1 VSGGRSRFVS
11 ILWTLIPLSWKW
23 ALMAADDRSVAY
35 LLAYLGAS
43 WYFVGEA
50 RPRRLF
56 LVDALPQLASTI
68 VGIVVLV
75 VTRGF
80 TLMVTTQLLFNL
92 GAVGPRIAVVLS
104 GNSGVK
110 DAYAFA
116 HRLFRFAVTAFSPVL
131 QFIQGWIPEGGLPS
145 MVHRIHRALQLTP
158 VLGLLG
164 GTGLAASAHGPPM
177 Y

>member
-1 VSGGRSRFVS
+1 
-11 ILWTLIPLSWKW
+11 
-23 ALMAADDRSVAY
+23 
-35 LLAYLGAS
+35 
-43 WYFVGEA
+43 
-50 RPRRLF
+50 
-56 LVDALPQLASTI
+56 
-68 VGIVVLV
+68 
-75 VTRGF
+75 
-80 TLMVTTQLLFNL
+80 
-92 GAVGPRIAVVLS
+92 VVLS

-158 VLGLLG
+158 VQGLLG